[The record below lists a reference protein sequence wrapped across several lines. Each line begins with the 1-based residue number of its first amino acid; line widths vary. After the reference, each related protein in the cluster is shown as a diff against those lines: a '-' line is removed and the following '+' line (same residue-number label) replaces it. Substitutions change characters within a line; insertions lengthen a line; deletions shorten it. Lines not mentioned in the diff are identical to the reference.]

1 LIAIHSKRMSQVTL
15 IEPEHRRGY
24 ISHTNIETELTYTR
38 IYSIVEKYLSE
49 NEVVVEWFDRF
60 TFEWSVTKHLS
71 EGGVMDA
78 RIRVWSSSS
87 SSSSYIIEVNR
98 QEGPHIEFN
107 ELFEGLKSEIEESSQ
122 IG

>member
-38 IYSIVEKYLSE
+38 IYSIVNKYLSE

-60 TFEWSVTKHLS
+60 TFEWSVTKRLS
-71 EGGVMDA
+71 EGDVVDA
-78 RIRVWSSSS
+78 RIRVWSS